1 MARIALGLGSNL
13 GNRLKNLRDA
23 VSCLNKIL
31 SIKSKSFVYET
42 EPWGVLD
49 QPKFLNACVLCEAE
63 SIEPV
68 KLLKSV
74 KAIERELGREAN
86 IRWGAR
92 KIDIDILFIDDLIF
106 DNTRE
111 VAQNNLKIPH
121 ENLHNRGF
129 VLVPLCDIIPDWIH
143 PVMNKSVR
151 ELLNLNQTS
160 QPLKITSL

>member
-1 MARIALGLGSNL
+1 MAIIALGLGANL

-23 VSCLNKIL
+23 VICLDKIL
-31 SIKSKSFVYET
+31 NIKAKSFVYET

-68 KLLKSV
+68 ELLKAV
-74 KAIERELGREAN
+74 KAIERELGRETN

-92 KIDIDILFIDDLIF
+92 KIDIDILFIDDLII
-106 DNTRE
+106 NLE
-111 VAQNNLKIPH
+111 NLKIPH
-121 ENLHNRGF
+121 ENLHNREF
-129 VLVPLCDIIPDWIH
+129 VLVPLCDVAPNWVH
-143 PVMNKSVR
+143 PVMNKSIR
-151 ELLNLNQTS
+151 ELKLELLNLNKTS

>member
-23 VSCLNKIL
+23 VICLNKIL

-49 QPKFLNACVLCEAE
+49 QPNFLNACVLCEAE

-92 KIDIDILFIDDLIF
+92 KIDIDILFIDDLII
-106 DNTRE
+106 NLE
-111 VAQNNLKIPH
+111 NLKIPH

-160 QPLKITSL
+160 QPLKITRL

>member
-1 MARIALGLGSNL
+1 MAIIALGLGSNL

-31 SIKSKSFVYET
+31 NIKAKSFVYET

-68 KLLKSV
+68 KLLNAV
-74 KAIERELGREAN
+74 KAIECELGREAN

-92 KIDIDILFIDDLIF
+92 KIDIDILFIDDLII
-106 DNTRE
+106 NLE
-111 VAQNNLKIPH
+111 NLKIPH
-121 ENLHNRGF
+121 ENLHNREF
-129 VLVPLCDIIPDWIH
+129 VLVPLCDIIPDWVH
-143 PVMNKSVR
+143 PVMNKSIR

-160 QPLKITSL
+160 QPLNITRL

>member
-1 MARIALGLGSNL
+1 MALIALGLGSNL

-31 SIKSKSFVYET
+31 NIKAKSFVYET

-68 KLLKSV
+68 KLLNAV

-92 KIDIDILFIDDLIF
+92 KIDIDILLIDDLII
-106 DNTRE
+106 NLE
-111 VAQNNLKIPH
+111 NLKIPH
-121 ENLHNRGF
+121 ENLHNREF
-129 VLVPLCDIIPDWIH
+129 VLVPLCDIIPDWVH
-143 PVMNKSVR
+143 PVMNKSIR
-151 ELLNLNQTS
+151 ELKLELLKLNQTS
-160 QPLKITSL
+160 QPLKITQL

>member
-1 MARIALGLGSNL
+1 MAGIALGLGSNL

-23 VSCLNKIL
+23 VICLSKIL
-31 SIKSKSFVYET
+31 NIKAKSFVYET

-68 KLLKSV
+68 ELLNAV

-92 KIDIDILFIDDLIF
+92 KIDIDILFIDDLIINLE
-106 DNTRE
+106 D
-111 VAQNNLKIPH
+111 LKIPH
-121 ENLHNRGF
+121 ENLHNREF
-129 VLVPLCDIIPDWIH
+129 VLVPLCDVAPNWVH
-143 PVMNKSVR
+143 PVMNKSIR
-151 ELLNLNQTS
+151 ELKLELLNLNKTS
-160 QPLKITSL
+160 QPLKITQL